1 MLYEML
7 DPSELLVTPWQI
19 VLLKNAATSN
29 RALELLREMGN
40 EYGTGKKKE
49 HETYRLHL

>member
-1 MLYEML
+1 MFYQML

-29 RALELLREMGN
+29 RALELLREMDN
-40 EYGTGKKKE
+40 EYETDKK
-49 HETYRLHL
+49 